1 MTNSDYL
8 IKAAVKKLSEKLNQT
23 LIEKVE
29 EASSVAQEVPTLLKK
44 EFEMLIDEIFQEA
57 KKMEKYDNNED
68 NIENQITQIETPLT
82 KCDQKI
88 KEINMQLEKLNK
100 KLKN

>member
-57 KKMEKYDNNED
+57 KKMEKYDSTEENID
-68 NIENQITQIETPLT
+68 NQMNQIETPLT

-88 KEINMQLEKLNK
+88 QEINLQLEKLNTR
-100 KLKN
+100 LKN

>member
-29 EASSVAQEVPTLLKK
+29 EASSVAQEVHTLLKK

-57 KKMEKYDNNED
+57 KKIEEY
-68 NIENQITQIETPLT
+68 ENQTIN
-82 KCDQKI
+82 I
-88 KEINMQLEKLNK
+88 KFTYLLNK
-100 KLKN
+100 

>member
-29 EASSVAQEVPTLLKK
+29 EASSVDQEVPTLLKK

-57 KKMEKYDNNED
+57 KKMEKDDNTEN
-68 NIENQITQIETPLT
+68 NIETQINQIKTPLQ
-82 KCDQKI
+82 KCDQKV
-88 KEINMQLEKLNK
+88 KEINLQLEKLNK

>member
-57 KKMEKYDNNED
+57 KKLFNNK
-68 NIENQITQIETPLT
+68 NYSNSPPLT
-82 KCDQKI
+82 EIAKTCKEHFKLLI
-88 KEINMQLEKLNK
+88 KSLIFSILFL
-100 KLKN
+100 L